1 MADDKKTP
9 DSPAAQEDQTLLT
22 EVVGLLRDHPRWA
35 VWLPAGGRVWTA
47 VRPAG
52 SRVPGPEVPL
62 LWVHAGTVSEL
73 GRLMRDVDQE
83 ISGGFTG
90 LRPGR

>member
-9 DSPAAQEDQTLLT
+9 HPPGAQEGQSSFT

-35 VWLPAGGRVWTA
+35 VWLPAGGTVWTA

-52 SRVPGPEVPL
+52 SRLPGPEVPL
-62 LWVHAGTVSEL
+62 LWVNAGTAGDL
-73 GRLMRDVDQE
+73 GRLMLDVDQE

-90 LRPGR
+90 L